1 MRAPPNEEGSALS
14 TASPSRRVQV
24 RVPAKINLHL
34 GVGPLRPDRY
44 HELATVFCAISLY
57 DELTATPGTRPGVAL
72 TVEGAPRLPTDA
84 RNLAVRAARV
94 LAGHAGL
101 RPAVQL
107 HLRKGIPV
115 SGGMA
120 GGSADAAAALVACDA
135 LWELATPP
143 EELQK
148 LAVSLGSDVAFP
160 LLGGVALGT
169 GRGDVLE
176 PLAAPHRRHWV
187 VALADYGLATP
198 AVYAET
204 DRRRGA
210 AATTA
215 TASDPDRVI
224 VALADPDPAV
234 LGTALTNDL
243 QPAALALRPELEK
256 TLDTGREAGALGAMV
271 SGSGPTCVFLAAN
284 ASHAS
289 ALDLALAGTAAA
301 TRTAWG
307 PVPGATV
314 VSG

>member
-1 MRAPPNEEGSALS
+1 M
-14 TASPSRRVQV
+14 
-24 RVPAKINLHL
+24 PAKINLHL

-57 DELTATPGTRPGVAL
+57 DELTVTPGTRPGVVL
-72 TVEGAPRLPTDA
+72 TVEGAPRLPTDG
-84 RNLAVRAARV
+84 RNLAVRAARA
-94 LAGHAGL
+94 LAEHAGVS
-101 RPAVQL
+101 PAIQL

-135 LWELATPP
+135 LWALGTPQAELRT
-143 EELQK
+143 
-148 LAVSLGSDVAFP
+148 LAASLGSDVAFG

-169 GRGDVLE
+169 GRGELLE
-176 PLAAPHRRHWV
+176 PLAAPHVRHWV
-187 VALADYGLATP
+187 VASAGSGLATP
-198 AVYAET
+198 TVYAET

-215 TASDPDRVI
+215 TASSPDRVI
-224 VALADPDPAV
+224 SALADPDPAV

-243 QPAALALRPELEK
+243 QDAALELRPELEK
-256 TLDTGREAGALGAMV
+256 TLAAGRDAGALGAMV

-284 ASHAS
+284 PSHAG
-289 ALDLALAGTAAA
+289 ALVHVLAGTASAV
-301 TRTAWG
+301 RTAWG

-314 VSG
+314 VPG